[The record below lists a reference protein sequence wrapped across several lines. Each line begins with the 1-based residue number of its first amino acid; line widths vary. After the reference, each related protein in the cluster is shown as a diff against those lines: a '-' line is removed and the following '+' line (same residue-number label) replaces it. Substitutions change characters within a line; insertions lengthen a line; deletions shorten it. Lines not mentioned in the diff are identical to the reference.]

1 MILPTPPLPTLPQ
14 GSCLRDSR
22 ELPPLSL
29 PLPLTTVFTYH
40 RGYHFQNTARLKN
53 KYFIFTLSVA
63 CLSSSFFHS
72 VLRTAIFSVNKIFN
86 DYSLQ
91 YKLITTK
98 LKKNRKK
105 NNKKETE
112 DSLIFRNNIHEL
124 VLISEPWHNECN

>member
-14 GSCLRDSR
+14 GSCLWDSR
-22 ELPPLSL
+22 DLSPLFPP

-98 LKKNRKK
+98 LKK
-105 NNKKETE
+105 KKETE